1 MIPRRVFLSLLAG
14 TPLYGWY
21 HSAIASLLGRSDATV
36 TSLEA
41 LAPYLETLIPEDE
54 TPGAIAL
61 EIPAKMLE
69 KASRDKSYRVLLE
82 GGGFYLENEAWQLGK
97 PSFVALDE
105 AERIEVVERA
115 ASSPIG
121 SFPRRFFDLTR
132 YDALSFYY
140 ARLETWESLSYPGP
154 PQPVGFPD
162 HEQAPGDV

>member
-14 TPLYGWY
+14 TPLLGWY
-21 HSAIASLLGRSDATV
+21 RSAIASLLGRSDPSI

-69 KASRDKSYRVLLE
+69 KASRDKGYRGLLE
-82 GGGFYLENEAWQLGK
+82 RGSLYLETQAWRIGK

-105 AERIEVVERA
+105 AQRIEIVERA
-115 ASSPIG
+115 ASSPVG

-140 ARLETWESLSYPGP
+140 ARLESWKSLSYPGP

-162 HEQAPGDV
+162 HDQAPGNG